1 MATENATVIMD
12 TNVGQPATPIEGAVR
27 VQAVITGTEEE
38 SEKDL
43 GSSVT
48 HTESDV
54 GEVPHTSSTEP
65 SNDATVSERLSTT
78 TNVLSK
84 QTPAASIAE
93 IPAPPPAVPAPPR
106 KSSFT
111 DVSQHTRKKLQEL
124 LKHQLIV
131 PGPDQLTVD
140 LCGMRFFAN
149 IDERG
154 IVTTQDHPVP
164 FKDLNEL
171 CIYCSG
177 DKSIHYSNNH
187 DGGDSAGWLLVRHK
201 NRPLVTLMST
211 LANRKAQLKQSTAT
225 RVHFSIFDEVPIVR
239 GTRERKRVEKFTYEP
254 RVTKRGR
261 SGVENGDTSAAGTDT
276 SAPGKGKRP
285 VGRPPKGGHPKVGA
299 KQSTP
304 ALNVEEGA
312 ESDAEED
319 SEEDS
324 EDADSDAEED
334 SEDDDD
340 AENSDNNDDGHEV
353 LTARASTGE
362 TFEERRRK
370 GSNKKIFFSDDVPEC
385 DTGSNKTNPVWC
397 IPCKRSLAGR
407 SSFRRHLKDFHHMT
421 SLKAKK
427 IPVHF
432 LRQSDGSPNS
442 DVGVSKRGTK
452 MAVTRGNTSE
462 SSGNTSESR
471 GKKERVEKRKK
482 GPRQHVPLELVASAA
497 HKRKQDEL
505 YDSFLKFFFSD
516 SGSSDSAPLPCKID
530 GDAVAVAGS
539 DAGVAGGSAASV
551 PTNITERI
559 GTPTNNT
566 IAATGEHEQ
575 TRVTTVVDIA
585 SDKEISR
592 TVEVRARGMLRD
604 DGSSAEA
611 CTDTVAPPTVAPD
624 TSSAV
629 RDGGSAS
636 TAAAAA
642 RDGSDDADDGS
653 TAARA
658 TVLAPGT
665 DPAEAEPGGLG
676 GVTVGVIEV
685 VDVSDG
691 AHSRAVGAATSSATR
706 AVARG
711 GRDSA
716 GGTTTGDITAM
727 DTDASGSTV
736 VSTSSATVPDT
747 TSLALAA
754 ALQTTQPKREL
765 RKYRP
770 TKIGNALMSSKQLS
784 PFTMINCQQFN
795 DSRMKQPFRV
805 QVTCSALFLMD
816 LHSHLATTEVIGY
829 LAGHW
834 DATTKAI
841 TVTKA
846 FPCRALEPG
855 EGQGREQT
863 VEMDPESEIEARST
877 IAARGMVVVGWYH
890 SHPVFIAE
898 PSIRD
903 IENQSSYQSLFRE
916 GEDEPFVGF
925 IIAPYETSAA
935 TTETSLVRCFWI
947 SATQKHCSHG
957 SPMAP
962 SFDMVDDDLDT
973 DVCSDMRSLVQYYE
987 VYTDRV
993 LMSDMWRNR
1002 CSKKEKLAVSL
1013 QSRLSARL
1021 PANKREHVVKYVT
1034 EALALSDTLHENA
1047 LAVQRARQG
1056 DDARAP
1062 AKKASKK

>member
-427 IPVHF
+427 VCGVVTYLCVYIAFSTCREPHPTCSPLVKGFSDNAWPLSPVLHM
-432 LRQSDGSPNS
+432 RCP
-442 DVGVSKRGTK
+442 
-452 MAVTRGNTSE
+452 
-462 SSGNTSESR
+462 
-471 GKKERVEKRKK
+471 
-482 GPRQHVPLELVASAA
+482 PLPLHLWHHPLTLVAGTVRS
-497 HKRKQDEL
+497 
-505 YDSFLKFFFSD
+505 
-516 SGSSDSAPLPCKID
+516 PCIFC
-530 GDAVAVAGS
+530 V
-539 DAGVAGGSAASV
+539 
-551 PTNITERI
+551 
-559 GTPTNNT
+559 
-566 IAATGEHEQ
+566 
-575 TRVTTVVDIA
+575 RVTDLPTA
-585 SDKEISR
+585 TSGCQS
-592 TVEVRARGMLRD
+592 EVR
-604 DGSSAEA
+604 
-611 CTDTVAPPTVAPD
+611 
-624 TSSAV
+624 
-629 RDGGSAS
+629 
-636 TAAAAA
+636 
-642 RDGSDDADDGS
+642 
-653 TAARA
+653 
-658 TVLAPGT
+658 
-665 DPAEAEPGGLG
+665 
-676 GVTVGVIEV
+676 
-685 VDVSDG
+685 
-691 AHSRAVGAATSSATR
+691 
-706 AVARG
+706 
-711 GRDSA
+711 
-716 GGTTTGDITAM
+716 
-727 DTDASGSTV
+727 
-736 VSTSSATVPDT
+736 
-747 TSLALAA
+747 
-754 ALQTTQPKREL
+754 
-765 RKYRP
+765 
-770 TKIGNALMSSKQLS
+770 
-784 PFTMINCQQFN
+784 
-795 DSRMKQPFRV
+795 
-805 QVTCSALFLMD
+805 
-816 LHSHLATTEVIGY
+816 
-829 LAGHW
+829 
-834 DATTKAI
+834 
-841 TVTKA
+841 
-846 FPCRALEPG
+846 
-855 EGQGREQT
+855 
-863 VEMDPESEIEARST
+863 
-877 IAARGMVVVGWYH
+877 
-890 SHPVFIAE
+890 
-898 PSIRD
+898 
-903 IENQSSYQSLFRE
+903 
-916 GEDEPFVGF
+916 
-925 IIAPYETSAA
+925 
-935 TTETSLVRCFWI
+935 
-947 SATQKHCSHG
+947 
-957 SPMAP
+957 
-962 SFDMVDDDLDT
+962 
-973 DVCSDMRSLVQYYE
+973 DVCRPLHA
-987 VYTDRV
+987 
-993 LMSDMWRNR
+993 R
-1002 CSKKEKLAVSL
+1002 CSKQCSVCACENVCGCSSKSCRNLKQFLVL
-1013 QSRLSARL
+1013 RCRNQ
-1021 PANKREHVVKYVT
+1021 NVFVT
-1034 EALALSDTLHENA
+1034 
-1047 LAVQRARQG
+1047 
-1056 DDARAP
+1056 
-1062 AKKASKK
+1062 